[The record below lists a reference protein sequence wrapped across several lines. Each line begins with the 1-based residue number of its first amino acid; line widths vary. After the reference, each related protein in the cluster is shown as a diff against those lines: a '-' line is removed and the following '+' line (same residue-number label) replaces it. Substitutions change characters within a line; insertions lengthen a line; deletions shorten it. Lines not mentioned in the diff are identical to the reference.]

1 MINPFNVSVF
11 ILRVV
16 TSKINIM
23 EVGQVSEADSQRSV
37 EDTTMHNLQSIGSLY
52 IVSFERNQVLKY

>member
-1 MINPFNVSVF
+1 
-11 ILRVV
+11 
-16 TSKINIM
+16 M
-23 EVGQVSEADSQRSV
+23 EVGQVSEADSQRSA